1 MNRLLDAHVESS
13 HTVVLR
19 YMGRIA
25 QMRAAQMP
33 NRKLSLLL
41 LLILFPPTPEERS
54 LNAKPYSSARPTPRQ
69 YAGLRY

>member
-19 YMGRIA
+19 YMGRI
-25 QMRAAQMP
+25 AQMP